1 MVNDFLSTYGAFDL
15 GAIPVYNGD
24 CPKAEAPY
32 RSQLQGLIIQP
43 NNSRPFT
50 HTSAVSVGA
59 AISNIDTDN
68 NTSRYLMG
76 SGGIASEDHVVVL
89 GRATKVLAGRLF
101 TVTFDVAIT
110 CDTTLN
116 FLRRFSQNWNGF
128 RFWGYTLNER
138 LIGGAGGIA
147 PSFVS
152 VALPL
157 GAGRTDVERAILTIE
172 FRADVEPE
180 RSALPNLLTLAAD
193 TI

>member
-1 MVNDFLSTYGAFDL
+1 MVNDFLSTCGAFDL
-15 GAIPVYNGD
+15 GAIPVFDGD

-32 RSQLQGLIIQP
+32 RSQLQGLIIKP

-50 HTSAVSVGA
+50 YTSALSVGQ
-59 AISNIDTDN
+59 AISNADTDN

-76 SGGIASEDHVVVL
+76 AGGIASEDHVVVL

-110 CDTTLN
+110 CDTTFA
-116 FLRRFSQNWNGF
+116 FLRRLSQNWNGF
-128 RFWGYTLNER
+128 KFWGYTLNER

-147 PSFVS
+147 PSFVTVS
-152 VALPL
+152 LPT

-180 RSALPNLLTLAAD
+180 RSALPNLLTLAAV
-193 TI
+193 

>member
-1 MVNDFLSTYGAFDL
+1 MVNDFLTTCGAFDL
-15 GAIPVYNGD
+15 GAIPVFDGD
-24 CPKAEAPY
+24 CPKAEAPR
-32 RSQLQGLIIQP
+32 RSQLQGLIIRP

-50 HTSAVSVGA
+50 YTSAASVGQ

-68 NTSRYLMG
+68 NTSRYLSG
-76 SGGIASEDHVVVL
+76 AGGIASEDHVVVL

-110 CDTTLN
+110 CDTTFA
-116 FLRRFSQNWNGF
+116 FLRQLSQNWNGF

-138 LIGGAGGIA
+138 LIGGANGIA
-147 PSFVS
+147 PSFVTVS
-152 VALPL
+152 FPT

-180 RSALPNLLTLAAD
+180 RSALPNLLTLAAV
-193 TI
+193 